1 MAKEQWVSIV
11 AVQKHLGI
19 SKSTMYK
26 KGIDDL
32 LPFTMI
38 GSVRKYKISE
48 IDAWLAKNPKAL
60 IVRGYAPKTK
70 TKVTSKSEPVVDT
83 RPQVRA
89 DTLANAIKAVDLLLA
104 ELRAENPV
112 LALRPAT
119 KRPVGRPRKVVS

>member
-1 MAKEQWVSIV
+1 MAKEQWVNIQ

-32 LPFTMI
+32 IPFTMI

-48 IDAWLAKNPKAL
+48 VDAWLAKNPKAL
-60 IVRGYAPKTK
+60 VIKDKYIVKAKPK
-70 TKVTSKSEPVVDT
+70 PVVDT

-104 ELRAENPV
+104 ELRADQSV
-112 LALRPAT
+112 VSLRPAT
-119 KRPVGRPRKVVS
+119 AKRGRPRKVVA

>member
-1 MAKEQWVSIV
+1 MAKEQWVNIQ

-32 LPFTMI
+32 IPFTMI

-48 IDAWLAKNPKAL
+48 VDAWLAKNPKAL
-60 IVRGYAPKTK
+60 VIKDKYIVKAKPQ
-70 TKVTSKSEPVVDT
+70 PVVDT

-104 ELRAENPV
+104 ELRADQSV
-112 LALRPAT
+112 LTLRPAT
-119 KRPVGRPRKVVS
+119 AKRGRPRKVVA

>member
-1 MAKEQWVSIV
+1 MAKEQWVNIQ

-38 GSVRKYKISE
+38 GSVRKYKLSE

-60 IVRGYAPKTK
+60 VVRGYAPKTK
-70 TKVTSKSEPVVDT
+70 TKVTSKPEPVVDT

-89 DTLANAIKAVDLLLA
+89 DTLAAAISAVDKLLA
-104 ELRAENPV
+104 ELRTENPV

>member
-1 MAKEQWVSIV
+1 MTKEQWVNII
-11 AVQKHLGI
+11 AVSKHLGI

-26 KGIDDL
+26 KGIDNL
-32 LPFTMI
+32 IPFTMI

-48 IDAWLAKNPKAL
+48 VDAWLSSNPKAL
-60 IVRGYAPKTK
+60 VVKEKYVRKA
-70 TKVTSKSEPVVDT
+70 KVQPVVQVDT

-89 DTLANAIKAVDLLLA
+89 ETLAAAISAVDKLLA
-104 ELRAENPV
+104 ELRTENPV

>member
-32 LPFTMI
+32 IPFTMI

-48 IDAWLAKNPKAL
+48 VDAWLAKNPKAL
-60 IVRGYAPKTK
+60 VIKDKYIVKAKPQ
-70 TKVTSKSEPVVDT
+70 PVVDT

-104 ELRAENPV
+104 ELRADQSV
-112 LALRPAT
+112 VSLRPAT
-119 KRPVGRPRKVVS
+119 AKRGRPRKVVA

>member
-1 MAKEQWVSIV
+1 MAKEQWVNIQ
-11 AVQKHLGI
+11 AVIKHLGI

-89 DTLANAIKAVDLLLA
+89 DTLAAAINAVDKLLA
-104 ELRAENPV
+104 ELRADQSV
-112 LALRPAT
+112 VSLRPAT
-119 KRPVGRPRKVVS
+119 AKRGRPRKVVS

>member
-1 MAKEQWVSIV
+1 MAKEQWVNIQ

-32 LPFTMI
+32 IPFTMI

-48 IDAWLAKNPKAL
+48 VDAWLAKNPKAL
-60 IVRGYAPKTK
+60 VIKDKYIVKAKPQ
-70 TKVTSKSEPVVDT
+70 PVVDT

-89 DTLANAIKAVDLLLA
+89 DTLAAAINAVDKLLA
-104 ELRAENPV
+104 ELRADQSV
-112 LALRPAT
+112 VSLRPAT
-119 KRPVGRPRKVVS
+119 AKRGRPRKVVA

>member
-32 LPFTMI
+32 IPFTMI

-48 IDAWLAKNPKAL
+48 VDAWLAKNPKAL
-60 IVRGYAPKTK
+60 VIKDKYIVKAKPK
-70 TKVTSKSEPVVDT
+70 PVVDT

-89 DTLANAIKAVDLLLA
+89 DTLAAAINAVDKLLA
-104 ELRAENPV
+104 ELRADQSV
-112 LALRPAT
+112 VSLRPAT
-119 KRPVGRPRKVVS
+119 AKRGRPRKVVA

>member
-1 MAKEQWVSIV
+1 MAKEQWVNIQ

-38 GSVRKYKISE
+38 GSVRKYKLSE

-60 IVRGYAPKTK
+60 NVSEKYVRKATK
-70 TKVTSKSEPVVDT
+70 PQPQPVVDT

-89 DTLANAIKAVDLLLA
+89 DTLAAAINAVDKLLA
-104 ELRAENPV
+104 ELRADQSV
-112 LALRPAT
+112 VTLRPAT
-119 KRPVGRPRKVVS
+119 AKRGRPRKVVS

>member
-1 MAKEQWVSIV
+1 MAKEQWVNIQ

-32 LPFTMI
+32 IPFTMI

-48 IDAWLAKNPKAL
+48 VDAWLAKNPKAL
-60 IVRGYAPKTK
+60 VIKDKYIVKAKPQ
-70 TKVTSKSEPVVDT
+70 PIVDT

-89 DTLANAIKAVDLLLA
+89 DTLAAAINAVDKLLA
-104 ELRAENPV
+104 ELRADQSV
-112 LALRPAT
+112 VSLRPAT
-119 KRPVGRPRKVVS
+119 AKRGRPRKVVA

>member
-32 LPFTMI
+32 IPFTMI

-48 IDAWLAKNPKAL
+48 VDAWLAKNPKAL
-60 IVRGYAPKTK
+60 VIKDKYIVRAKPQ
-70 TKVTSKSEPVVDT
+70 PVVDT

-104 ELRAENPV
+104 ELRADQSV
-112 LALRPAT
+112 VSLRPAT
-119 KRPVGRPRKVVS
+119 AKRGRPRKVVA

>member
-48 IDAWLAKNPKAL
+48 VDAWLAKNPKAL
-60 IVRGYAPKTK
+60 VIKDKYIVKTK
-70 TKVTSKSEPVVDT
+70 PQPVVDT
-83 RPQVRA
+83 RPQVKA
-89 DTLANAIKAVDLLLA
+89 DTLAAAINAVDKLLA

-119 KRPVGRPRKVVS
+119 KRPVGRPRKVVA

>member
-32 LPFTMI
+32 IPFTMI
-38 GSVRKYKISE
+38 GSVRKYKLSE
-48 IDAWLAKNPKAL
+48 VDAWLAKNPKAL
-60 IVRGYAPKTK
+60 VIKDKYIVKAKPQ
-70 TKVTSKSEPVVDT
+70 PVVDT

-89 DTLANAIKAVDLLLA
+89 DTLAAAINAVDKLLA
-104 ELRAENPV
+104 ELRADQSV
-112 LALRPAT
+112 VSLRPAT
-119 KRPVGRPRKVVS
+119 AKRGRPRKVVA

>member
-1 MAKEQWVSIV
+1 MAKEQWVNIQ

-38 GSVRKYKISE
+38 GSVRKYKLSE
-48 IDAWLAKNPKAL
+48 IDTWLAKNPKAL
-60 IVRGYAPKTK
+60 NVSEKYVRKAAKPQ
-70 TKVTSKSEPVVDT
+70 PQPIVDT

-89 DTLANAIKAVDLLLA
+89 DTLAAAINAVDKLLA
-104 ELRAENPV
+104 ELRADQSV
-112 LALRPAT
+112 VSLRPAT
-119 KRPVGRPRKVVS
+119 AKRGRPRKVVS

>member
-32 LPFTMI
+32 IPFTMI

-48 IDAWLAKNPKAL
+48 VDAWLAKNPKAL
-60 IVRGYAPKTK
+60 VVRGYKHK
-70 TKVTSKSEPVVDT
+70 SKDKPAKSVVDT

-104 ELRAENPV
+104 ELRADQSV
-112 LALRPAT
+112 VSLRPAT
-119 KRPVGRPRKVVS
+119 AKRGRPRKVVA

>member
-32 LPFTMI
+32 IPFTMI

-48 IDAWLAKNPKAL
+48 VDAWLAKNPKAL
-60 IVRGYAPKTK
+60 VIKDKYIVKAKPQ
-70 TKVTSKSEPVVDT
+70 PVVDT

-104 ELRAENPV
+104 ELRADQSV
-112 LALRPAT
+112 LTLRPAT
-119 KRPVGRPRKVVS
+119 AKRGRPRKVVA

>member
-1 MAKEQWVSIV
+1 MAKEQWVNIA

-32 LPFTMI
+32 IPFTMI

-48 IDAWLAKNPKAL
+48 VDAWLAKNPKAL
-60 IVRGYAPKTK
+60 VVRGYKPK
-70 TKVTSKSEPVVDT
+70 SKDKPAKSVVDT

-104 ELRAENPV
+104 ELRADQSV
-112 LALRPAT
+112 LTLRPAT
-119 KRPVGRPRKVVS
+119 AKRGRPRKVVA

>member
-26 KGIDDL
+26 TGIDDL
-32 LPFTMI
+32 IPFTMI

-48 IDAWLAKNPKAL
+48 VDAWLAKNPKAL
-60 IVRGYAPKTK
+60 VVRGYKFK
-70 TKVTSKSEPVVDT
+70 SKDKPAKSVVDT

-104 ELRAENPV
+104 ELRADQSV
-112 LALRPAT
+112 VSLRPAT
-119 KRPVGRPRKVVS
+119 AKRGRPRKVVA

>member
-1 MAKEQWVSIV
+1 MAKEQWVNIQ

-38 GSVRKYKISE
+38 GSVRKYKLSE

-60 IVRGYAPKTK
+60 NVSEKYVRKAAKPQ
-70 TKVTSKSEPVVDT
+70 PVVDT

-89 DTLANAIKAVDLLLA
+89 NTLAAAIKAVDQLLA
-104 ELRAENPV
+104 ELRADQSV
-112 LALRPAT
+112 VALRPAT
-119 KRPVGRPRKVVS
+119 AKRGRPRKVVS